1 MEPQLDRLPE
11 HVRDALIEI
20 TSLSPGDVAAV
31 GTLHIG
37 PALAAYL
44 LEADD
49 LYQTMQALTRAR
61 EINPNIMRLL
71 SQPSTVE
78 TLQLIATKTESDQ

>member
-1 MEPQLDRLPE
+1 MDSLDRLPE
-11 HVRDALIEI
+11 RVRDALTEI
-20 TSLSPGDVAAV
+20 AALDPIDVAAV
-31 GTLHIG
+31 GMLHVG

-49 LYQTMQALTRAR
+49 LYQTIAALTRAR

-78 TLQLIATKTESDQ
+78 TLQLVAQEKEDG